1 MCLSASARLIF
12 LVFFWLLLHFLLF
25 NYFTL
30 LYMFYV
36 AVRILNESRRSLLV
50 IEYAINKIPLVC
62 HRCSAV
68 CFSFLKF
75 FLNCHDAFA
84 VNLSHMTCQSNSVC
98 TGQYW
103 HLPHHRFPVDKVL
116 VFIGG
121 ALFSLSVQPL
131 EPSLTT
137 HFLYYNKKF
146 IIYHPCTGGFFL
158 KDRTE

>member
-1 MCLSASARLIF
+1 MSVCVCRAHFSCFFFFF
-12 LVFFWLLLHFLLF
+12 LLLLHFLLF
-25 NYFTL
+25 NYFIL

-36 AVRILNESRRSLLV
+36 AVRILNESRRSLLA

-68 CFSFLKF
+68 CFSFLKL

-84 VNLSHMTCQSNSVC
+84 VNLPHMTCQSNSVC
-98 TGQYW
+98 TG
-103 HLPHHRFPVDKVL
+103 HRFLVDIVL

-137 HFLYYNKKF
+137 HFFYYNKKF